1 MRYINNNKGQGLVEF
16 GIVLAFLVFLGIYG
30 REAMYATDVLFERTA
45 PVLREIEHHRTYDVS
60 VPIKEVLSKESFYR
74 AYGESGLSGE
84 GNSSG
89 KIHWMRGMIRSGW
102 IEKEGHE
109 TDAENQYIKELS
121 DELGASQWSYL
132 NGLGQNYYAQKY
144 YDEEK
149 KKWIGY
155 GHNTIDNL
163 DLMYAVNNLDDD
175 AGMYIGD
182 MGLYWTVQPLG
193 SKDLH
198 PVSNHEKQNY
208 SAEFVLQYFYSTY
221 TERYYV
227 ILGQVWIQQ
236 GDVYNRVNLG
246 GLHQQY
252 FKPAGY
258 FVNGC
263 VDGFAT
269 LAEAKELFEEVRR
282 NNGYD
287 VIFSE
292 VGENDICAADYVIV
306 NNRFVP
312 NENLYEAHT
321 ENTEGT

>member
-1 MRYINNNKGQGLVEF
+1 MMKYICHNKGQGLVEF
-16 GIVLAFLVFLGIYG
+16 AIVLAFLVFLGIYG
-30 REAMYATDVLFERTA
+30 REAMYATDVLFERSA
-45 PVLREIEHHRTYDVS
+45 PVLREIEHHRTFDVS
-60 VPIKEVLSKESFYR
+60 PAINEVLSKESFYK

-144 YDEEK
+144 KEDG
-149 KKWIGY
+149 KWKTY
-155 GHNTIDNL
+155 GHNSKNSL

-182 MGLYWTVQPLG
+182 KGLYWTVQALG

-198 PVSNHEKQNY
+198 PVSNHEKENY
-208 SAEFVLQYFYSTY
+208 SAELVLQYFYSTY

-227 ILGQVWIQQ
+227 IKGPVWINQ

-282 NNGYD
+282 KNGYD
-287 VIFSE
+287 VVFTEADE
-292 VGENDICAADYVIV
+292 VNDISAADYVIE

-312 NENLYEAHT
+312 DKNKYEKHEEST
-321 ENTEGT
+321 